1 MPVATHVIKVKAEF
15 NENWDE
21 EKLEKLVKSKIENEI
36 DDFFSPES
44 ELLNVEYNKIDV
56 WILIEFCGDLSLIK
70 DISNKWLKDHIK
82 EEGIFIKNLE
92 VEKIH
97 LGIIIGRK

>member
-21 EKLEKLVKSKIENEI
+21 EKLEKLMKTKIENEI

-44 ELLNVEYNKIDV
+44 ELFHVGNNVIDV
-56 WILIEFCGDLSLIK
+56 WIFIEFCGDSPLIK
-70 DISNKWLKDHIK
+70 DLSGKWLKDHIK
-82 EEGIFIKNLE
+82 EEGITIKNLE
-92 VEKIH
+92 VEKIP
-97 LGIIIGRK
+97 LGIIIGRI